1 MSCQCA
7 GKLKDF
13 FGQGTSSSAPEEGAT
28 ADVGTAEE
36 DTTSTSSSSAAE
48 PSATVVT
55 KKEPINLDIDV
66 KFASI
71 PPMSVAEKRSGRDRL
86 KAIDAEEGVK
96 RRREEAR
103 NTLEGYIY
111 KLRDLLGD
119 DSSEAPFMK
128 CSQAS
133 ERKRISEKVDEAYS
147 WLQEHGDDAETIQYI
162 DHRTALEYVLAHFM
176 SQDAP

>member
-1 MSCQCA
+1 M
-7 GKLKDF
+7 
-13 FGQGTSSSAPEEGAT
+13 
-28 ADVGTAEE
+28 
-36 DTTSTSSSSAAE
+36 
-48 PSATVVT
+48 

-71 PPMSVAEKRSGRDRL
+71 PPMSLTEKRAGRDRL
-86 KAIDAEEGVK
+86 KAIDAEENVK

-119 DSSEAPFMK
+119 DSSESPFMK

-133 ERKRISEKVDEAYS
+133 ERKRISEKVDEAYL

-162 DHRTALEYVLAHFM
+162 DHRTALEFVIILIVSCGVARLT
-176 SQDAP
+176 SPAGA